1 MKNKVFRPS
10 SVITPMRA
18 SEITGDKMNK
28 DMKFYMKLFISTF
41 YISAFTFGGGYVIVP
56 LMRKK
61 FVNEYGWI
69 EEKEMLDLTA
79 IAQSAPGAIAV
90 NAAILI
96 GYRLSGI
103 LGAMVTILA
112 TVLPP
117 FLILSV
123 ISIAYTEFI
132 GSVIVRYI
140 LRGMQAGVAAVI
152 LDVVVNMVIELFKEK
167 KVLPVIIMIGAF
179 IASFFFQVNVI
190 IIILLSGIMGAGS
203 MYFYKNIKKSG
214 GSK

>member
-1 MKNKVFRPS
+1 
-10 SVITPMRA
+10 
-18 SEITGDKMNK
+18 MNR
-28 DMKFYMKLFISTF
+28 DMKFYIKLFISTF

-61 FVNEYGWI
+61 FVDEYAWI
-69 EEKEMLDLTA
+69 DEKEMLDLTA

-96 GYRLSGI
+96 GYRLAGMI
-103 LGAMVTILA
+103 GAIITIFA

-123 ISIAYTEFI
+123 ISVAYTEFI
-132 GSVIVRYI
+132 GSMIVRYI

-152 LDVVVNMVIELFKEK
+152 LDVVINMIIELVKEK
-167 KVLPVIIMIGAF
+167 KVLPIIIMISAF
-179 IASFFFQVNVI
+179 IASFFFKVNVI
-190 IIILLSGIMGAGS
+190 IIILLSGIMGALSIYYCENRKKCGD
-203 MYFYKNIKKSG
+203 IK
-214 GSK
+214 